1 LITRVEDIIGS
12 LHTYHPDADENLIWK
27 AYTFSAKVHK
37 GQTRLSGEPY
47 LSHPMHVAFLLTK
60 MKMDDVSVAVG
71 MLHDTIEDTYAT
83 PDEVKQQFGDQVFS
97 LVDGVTK
104 ISQIHFSSKEE
115 QQAENFRKMILAM
128 SKDIRVIM
136 IKLAD
141 RLHNMRTLRH
151 MSPEKQKTISEE
163 TLDIYAPIANRLG
176 ISWVRT
182 ELENLSFQYRY
193 PEDYT
198 QIKNWVRDRD
208 EDRKE
213 YLDKVLKIVKEA
225 LNKAGLKVEAN
236 CRSKHYYSIFKKMN
250 DQKIN
255 FNQVYDIQ
263 GIRIITQSLQDCYT
277 ALGII
282 HSIWVPI
289 PGKIKDY
296 IAMPKSNLYQSLHT
310 TVLGPEGKRV
320 EFQIRTQKMHEISEE
335 GIAAHW
341 RYKEPS
347 VKKKDDQFVWL
358 RRLVEWQQD
367 VKNPREFL
375 ENIKVNLFPDDV
387 YVFTPKGEVLSFPR
401 GATPIDYAY
410 QIHTYIGNHCIG
422 AKVNDRIV
430 PLKYQIKNGDI
441 IEILS
446 SQNQRPNQDWLK
458 FVKTSKA
465 RSKIRSFI
473 RNQQREWSLA
483 LGRQILEREIS
494 HYHNN
499 PGSLL
504 TDTKLDEVAPHVGL
518 NSADGLISAV
528 GFGKLSVQ
536 SVLPKL
542 LPKEF
547 SKDQK
552 LHSKSKP
559 LKVVSKTPG
568 KIPSGIRV
576 SGSDNIMVQLA
587 KCCNPVQGDEI
598 TGFISRG
605 RGVIVHTA
613 DCENLRIIENEP
625 ERMVEVEWDTEELA
639 THNVQIRMETLDHP
653 GILANISQA
662 VASCRSNIVN
672 ANITTTD
679 HGKGKISF
687 TINIKDLNHLQTII
701 KTVESLDG
709 VIQVERIKEKP
720 SSRKQLSFS
729 KKLGETG

>member
-1 LITRVEDIIGS
+1 MITRVEDIIES
-12 LHTYHPDADENLIWK
+12 LQTYHPDADENLIWK

-47 LSHPMHVAFLLTK
+47 LSHPMQVANLLTQ

-128 SKDIRVIM
+128 SKDIRVVM

-141 RLHNMRTLRH
+141 RLHNMRTLQY
-151 MSPEKQKTISEE
+151 MSPEKQKTIAEE

-176 ISWVRT
+176 IGWVRT

-198 QIKNWVRDRD
+198 QIKNLVRDRD

-225 LNKAGLKVEAN
+225 LDKAGLKVEAN
-236 CRSKHYYSIFKKMN
+236 SRSKHYYSIFKKIN
-250 DQKIN
+250 DQKIS

-263 GIRIITQSLQDCYT
+263 GIRIITPSLQDCYT

-320 EFQIRTQKMHEISEE
+320 EFQIRNQEMHEISEE

-347 VKKKDDQFVWL
+347 SKKQDDQFVWL

-410 QIHTYIGNHCIG
+410 QIHTDIGNHCIG

-446 SQNQRPNQDWLK
+446 SRNQRPNQDWLK

-465 RSKIRSFI
+465 RSKIRSFM

-483 LGRQILEREIS
+483 LGRQILERELS
-494 HYHNN
+494 HYHND

-504 TDTKLDEVAPHVGL
+504 TDAKLDEVAPHVGL

-552 LHSKSKP
+552 LHLKSKP

-568 KIPSGIRV
+568 KKPSGIRV

-587 KCCNPVQGDEI
+587 RCCNPLQGDEI

-625 ERMVEVEWDTEELA
+625 ERMVKVEWDTEELA
-639 THNVQIRMETLDHP
+639 THNVQIRMETLDRP

-662 VASCRSNIVN
+662 VASCGSNIVN

-679 HGKGKISF
+679 DGKGKISF
-687 TINIKDLNHLQTII
+687 TINIKDLTHLQTII

-709 VIQVERIKEKP
+709 VIHVERIKEKP
-720 SSRKQLSFS
+720 SSRKQIPFR